1 MKTKIKVCYA
11 GSGVHLTSAFSI
23 ICFVLCA
30 ALALISVILM
40 AHANGFSYYS
50 TAIIVLISAALFLL
64 LLAAILQA
72 LSSIA
77 KTALYKR
84 TIMESEYEF
93 EDSDSGNGYGMRQ
106 VIENNVPL
114 Q

>member
-50 TAIIVLISAALFLL
+50 TAIIVLISAALFLFL
-64 LLAAILQA
+64 VGIALQA

-77 KTALYKR
+77 KTALYHR
-84 TIMESEYEF
+84 CILESEYEF
-93 EDSDSGNGYGMRQ
+93 EPAASDYQTVEQDTKNTG
-106 VIENNVPL
+106 VEK
-114 Q
+114 